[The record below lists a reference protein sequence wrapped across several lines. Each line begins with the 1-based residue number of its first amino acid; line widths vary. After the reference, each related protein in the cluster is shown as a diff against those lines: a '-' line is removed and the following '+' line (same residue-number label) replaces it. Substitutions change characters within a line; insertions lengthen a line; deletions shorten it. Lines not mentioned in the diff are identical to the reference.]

1 MKWIGQNIWDQVSKF
16 RNDVYVSNGKSF
28 YLEGTLYGSGSGT
41 ATLPIIAGD
50 ITIYNAVN
58 DGDPTI
64 SLGSSA
70 TEKLEIKAQY
80 ESGAQGLDGA
90 IFTTKTAGSSTN
102 DGRFTFF
109 VDEVGT
115 FQIRDHGINLYAGKS
130 IQIGNTDIITDDG
143 SGGTTLNNID
153 ALDATTVDTFNT
165 ALTAGDITGVTAG
178 TGLSG
183 GGTSGAVTLNV
194 EAAQSG
200 ITSLG
205 TLTGLTIDGD
215 KSVTPGD
222 GAMLHIDISTI
233 TDNNTSASGTAS
245 LYTHAKIEGPV
256 LAASNASVTTTDA
269 ATLYVTRPQVG
280 TNQTITNSWGIYTN
294 GKTFTGGLTSSAN
307 YAQTAGDMT
316 LYDATNDGNPTI
328 SLGSSNT
335 ERLKIESIYE
345 SGAQGLDEV
354 RFTTY
359 TAGSSA
365 NDGRFTFYVDET
377 NTIQIKDSLLNIMQ
391 NGKLTIGNV
400 DILSD
405 SSGTTTLNNI
415 DALDATTEATIES
428 AIDTLGN
435 LTSASS
441 LATVGTITSGT
452 WQGTAIATDQ
462 QKHLAWFTLKG
473 YGTGDGTNYEIPEI
487 ISDTNAP
494 FEHNTSTGSDGLTA
508 QTVQTMMRLGGLVVP
523 RAGTLKKWYGW
534 ATTSGSQAANIGL
547 FRVRPTRNDNSNLT
561 PVLLDN
567 VSYTALGNTKME
579 DFDETTFT
587 DADIAIGDIIYTGIK
602 CQSSKTTYFTS
613 TLEIE
618 WD

>member
-1 MKWIGQNIWDQVSKF
+1 MKWIGQNIWNQVSKF
-16 RNDVYVSNGKSF
+16 RNDI
-28 YLEGTLYGSGSGT
+28 YLERGSIYSPGSGSNN
-41 ATLPIIAGD
+41 LPIVAGD
-50 ITIYNAVN
+50 ITVFNAVN

-70 TEKLEIKAQY
+70 TERLEIKAQY

-90 IFTTKTAGSSTN
+90 IFTTYTAGSSTN

-130 IQIGNTDIITDDG
+130 IQIGNTDIISD
-143 SGGTTLNNID
+143 SGGTATLSNID
-153 ALDATTVDTFNT
+153 ALDATTISTFNA

-215 KSVTPGD
+215 KNITTLGD
-222 GAMLHIDISTI
+222 GAMLHIDASTI
-233 TDNNTSASGTAS
+233 ADHLSEVGATAA
-245 LYTHAKIEGPV
+245 LYTHAKIESPT
-256 LAASNASVTTTDA
+256 LAATNANVTTTDA
-269 ATLYVTRPQVG
+269 ITLFVGRPTAG
-280 TNQTITNSWGIYTN
+280 TNQTITNLWGIYTDGPSRLASVTN
-294 GKTFTGGLTSSAN
+294 AGN
-307 YAQTAGDMT
+307 YAQTTGDMT
-316 LYDATNDGNPTI
+316 LYDATNDGDPGVSI
-328 SLGSSNT
+328 GSSAT
-335 ERLKIESIYE
+335 EKLQITANYQ
-345 SGAQGLDEV
+345 SGTQTMQIAQ
-354 RFTTY
+354 FS
-359 TAGSSA
+359 TATASGTA
-365 NDGRFTFYVDET
+365 NDGRFHF
-377 NTIQIKDSLLNIMQ
+377 
-391 NGKLTIGNV
+391 NV
-400 DILSD
+400 DGSLILKIQDAGIDLQTGMGIAIDGTDILTD
-405 SSGTTTLNNI
+405 SSGTATLSNI
-415 DALDATTEATIES
+415 DALDATTESTIES

-441 LATVGTITSGT
+441 LATVGTISSGT

-508 QTVQTMMRLGGLVVP
+508 QTVQTMMRFGGLVVP

-534 ATTSGSQAANIGL
+534 ATTSGSEAANIGL

-567 VSYTALGNTKME
+567 VSYTALGNAKME

-602 CQSSKTTYFTS
+602 CQSGKTTYFVS